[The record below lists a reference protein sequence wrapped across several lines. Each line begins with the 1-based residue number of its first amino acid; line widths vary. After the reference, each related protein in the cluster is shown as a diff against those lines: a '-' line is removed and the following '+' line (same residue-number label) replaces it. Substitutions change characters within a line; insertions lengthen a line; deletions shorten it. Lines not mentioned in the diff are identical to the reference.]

1 VFTQGSPSNAALFVC
16 QNQRC
21 HDHRYANTPSIA
33 ISKSLSQTKSL
44 HAHAITVKLTKS
56 IAERLLRQNSVQNPN
71 DTPGLV
77 QQELCF
83 GSAKHEFFIRCLEAT
98 RGKMETSSRH
108 LEHQYVASGKLNYQ
122 KSFCSLR

>member
-83 GSAKHEFFIRCLEAT
+83 GSAKHEFFIRYPPSPRISYPPQSMLPGHISPNF
-98 RGKMETSSRH
+98 R
-108 LEHQYVASGKLNYQ
+108 Q
-122 KSFCSLR
+122 